1 MVSAHVGP
9 VLEEIYMSNPVTLA
23 VLGFQRTV
31 WLAGESAPVVTHL
44 AVRLLIAL
52 GIGVVFLW
60 LSQRIFSVMQRDF
73 AQEL

>member
-1 MVSAHVGP
+1 
-9 VLEEIYMSNPVTLA
+9 
-23 VLGFQRTV
+23 V